1 MNKWIG
7 NNQRS
12 RFDIFLFFLISF
24 FNSSVNW
31 SKAVEFYESL
41 LTISDDDSDDEDED
55 DGTQDDA
62 GYSDTSNVISDID
75 PEYLIMARLAE
86 LYKQGGN
93 QLQSSPPKAIS
104 YYNRAAENAMVCA
117 KGRLANKYYMLAEEI
132 SSEMD

>member
-1 MNKWIG
+1 MNWA
-7 NNQRS
+7 
-12 RFDIFLFFLISF
+12 
-24 FNSSVNW
+24 
-31 SKAVEFYESL
+31 KAAEYYESL
-41 LTISDDDSDDEDED
+41 LTISEVDSDDEEEEES
-55 DGTQDDA
+55 QEDA
-62 GYSDTSNVISDID
+62 GYSDPSNAAILSDID